1 MRPISFHC
9 GLDRHRRHGSQY
21 LFAYGRVDA
30 RCAKSHA
37 SWLGQHLVDTFAAV
51 IGMTRRPARIDNA
64 QPSSTSAA
72 GEQAR
77 EQRAATT
84 TRLDAAL
91 LSEHVD
97 GDRSEEHTS
106 ELQSL
111 MRISYAVFCLTNK
124 IN

>member
-1 MRPISFHC
+1 
-9 GLDRHRRHGSQY
+9 
-21 LFAYGRVDA
+21 
-30 RCAKSHA
+30 
-37 SWLGQHLVDTFAAV
+37 
-51 IGMTRRPARIDNA
+51 MTRRPARIDNA

-91 LSEHVD
+91 LSERVD
-97 GDRSEEHTS
+97 GDMALVPLKLTPIDIAFVMILEQHFPRSKGLAVAVTFRSEEHTS

-111 MRISYAVFCLTNK
+111 MRISYAVFCLK
-124 IN
+124 KKKE